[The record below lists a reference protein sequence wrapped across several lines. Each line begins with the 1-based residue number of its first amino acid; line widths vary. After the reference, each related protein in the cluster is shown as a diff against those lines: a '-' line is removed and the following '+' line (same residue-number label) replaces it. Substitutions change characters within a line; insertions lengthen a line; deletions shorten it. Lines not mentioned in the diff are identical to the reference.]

1 MVVLCGVSL
10 LLLLLLLIDLVA
22 LLVGL
27 DHLLGLIDVEDF
39 LVAPVCVL
47 HEDAVLLAVRHGDVG
62 SWSVLWGY
70 LRLLVTLSLRKV
82 AVRLVRHLLLE
93 DAHVWVEEAMLL
105 LLLRLSFEVV
115 AIIVDLSEHG
125 FELRIVLGA
134 SVVLVDWEELLVELR
149 LLR

>member
-1 MVVLCGVSL
+1 M
-10 LLLLLLLIDLVA
+10 
-22 LLVGL
+22 
-27 DHLLGLIDVEDF
+27 
-39 LVAPVCVL
+39 
-47 HEDAVLLAVRHGDVG
+47 
-62 SWSVLWGY
+62 
-70 LRLLVTLSLRKV
+70 LVTLSLRKV

-134 SVVLVDWEELLVELR
+134 SVVIVDWEELLVELR